1 MPALEAHALSRR
13 FGERFALSGLTF
25 AAEAGEVVALLGPN
39 GAGKTTTVRLLNGIL
54 APDGGASRVLG
65 LDPVVDGQ
73 AIRRRTGVVTENAA
87 LDDRLTALDNVV
99 FYARIRGLS
108 PADANRRANAQL
120 ERLGV
125 GARAGE
131 LVRGFSTGL
140 RKRVA
145 LARAL
150 VHEPEVL
157 FLDEPTAGLD
167 PEAARDTVELIAGLA
182 GGQGRTVV
190 LCTHDLAE
198 AGRLANRMA
207 VLQEGRLVAF
217 GAPAALAASIWNGL
231 AVDLDLGDPAPAA
244 TLALLAGTRGVLA
257 AEPAAG
263 GARLR
268 VEGRQ
273 VIPAVVGGLAG
284 REVPVYGV
292 TARPPTLED
301 VYFALTS
308 SAPAGNVTAGN
319 ATAGNATAGNAMAG
333 SAT

>member
-1 MPALEAHALSRR
+1 MPALEADGLSRR
-13 FGERFALSGLTF
+13 FGDRFALTELTF

-54 APDGGASRVLG
+54 TPDAGGSRVLG
-65 LDPVVDGQ
+65 LDPCVDGM

-87 LDDRLTALDNVV
+87 LDDRLTARDNVV
-99 FYARIRGLS
+99 AYARIRGFA
-108 PADANRRANAQL
+108 ADEARRRADTLLEQL
-120 ERLGV
+120 GIGYRSGD
-125 GARAGE
+125 
-131 LVRGFSTGL
+131 LVQGFSTGL

-150 VHEPEVL
+150 AHEPEVL

-167 PEAARDTVELIAGLA
+167 PQAARDTVELIAAMA
-182 GGQGRTVV
+182 GGQGRTVI

-231 AVDLDLGDPAPAA
+231 AVELDLGSAAPEP
-244 TLALLAGTRGVLA
+244 TLALLTGTRGVLT
-257 AEPAAG
+257 AEASAT
-263 GARLR
+263 GASLR
-268 VEGRQ
+268 VENRQ
-273 VIPAVVGGLAG
+273 VIPAVVGALAG

-301 VYFALTS
+301 VYFA
-308 SAPAGNVTAGN
+308 VTRRPVDA
-319 ATAGNATAGNAMAG
+319 
-333 SAT
+333 

>member
-1 MPALEAHALSRR
+1 VPALEADGLSRR
-13 FGERFALSGLTF
+13 FGERFALTELTF
-25 AAEAGEVVALLGPN
+25 AAEPGEVVALLGPN

-54 APDGGASRVLG
+54 APDAGSSRVLG
-65 LDPVVDGQ
+65 MDPTVDGM

-87 LDDRLTALDNVV
+87 LDDRLTARENVMC
-99 FYARIRGLS
+99 YARIRGFPAAES
-108 PADANRRANAQL
+108 RRRADAML
-120 ERLGV
+120 DRLGV
-125 GARAGE
+125 GRRAGD
-131 LVRGFSTGL
+131 VVQGFSTGL

-150 VHEPEVL
+150 CHEPDLL

-198 AGRLANRMA
+198 AGRLAGRMA
-207 VLQEGRLVAF
+207 VLQEGRLLAF
-217 GAPAALAASIWNGL
+217 GAPTALAASIWHGL
-231 AVDLDLGDPAPAA
+231 EVHLDLGGPAPAP
-244 TLALLAGTRGVLA
+244 TVSLLAGTRGVLG
-257 AEPAAG
+257 AEPAPG

-273 VIPAVVGGLAG
+273 VIPTIVGALAG

-301 VYFALTS
+301 VYFALT
-308 SAPAGNVTAGN
+308 APRPAEPVEGA
-319 ATAGNATAGNAMAG
+319 A
-333 SAT
+333 

>member
-1 MPALEAHALSRR
+1 MPALEANGLSRR
-13 FGERFALSGLTF
+13 FGDRFALSELTF
-25 AAEAGEVVALLGPN
+25 SAEPGEVIALLGPN

-54 APDGGASRVLG
+54 TPDAGGCRVLG
-65 LDPVVDGQ
+65 LDPAVDGM

-87 LDDRLTALDNVV
+87 LDDRLSARDNVV
-99 FYARIRGLS
+99 FYARIRGFS
-108 PADANRRANAQL
+108 TAEATRRADALL
-120 ERLGV
+120 ERLGI
-125 GARAGE
+125 GHRAGE
-131 LVRGFSTGL
+131 VVQGFSTGL

-150 VHEPEVL
+150 AHEPEVL

-167 PEAARDTVELIAGLA
+167 PEAARDTVELIAAMA

-198 AGRLANRMA
+198 AGRLASRMA

-231 AVDLDLGDPAPAA
+231 AVDLDLGNPAA
-244 TLALLAGTRGVLA
+244 APTLALLAGTRGVLD
-257 AEPAAG
+257 AEPSSG

-268 VEGRQ
+268 VEDRQ
-273 VIPAVVGGLAG
+273 VIPAVVGALAG

-301 VYFALTS
+301 VYFA
-308 SAPAGNVTAGN
+308 VTTRGA
-319 ATAGNATAGNAMAG
+319 A
-333 SAT
+333 

>member
-1 MPALEAHALSRR
+1 MPALEAQALSRS
-13 FGERFALSGLTF
+13 FGARFALSGLTF
-25 AAEAGEVVALLGPN
+25 AAEPGEVVALLGPN

-54 APDGGASRVLG
+54 APDAGSSRVLG
-65 LDPVVDGQ
+65 LDPVVDGM

-87 LDDRLTALDNVV
+87 LDDRLTARDNVMC
-99 FYARIRGLS
+99 YARIRGLAA
-108 PADANRRANAQL
+108 ADARQRADAL
-120 ERLGV
+120 LDRLGV
-125 GARAGE
+125 GSRAAD
-131 LVRGFSTGL
+131 LVQGFSTGL

-231 AVDLDLGDPAPAA
+231 AVDLDLGGPAPAP

-257 AEPAAG
+257 AEAAPG

-268 VEGRQ
+268 VDGRA
-273 VIPAVVGGLAG
+273 VIPTVVGVLAG

-301 VYFALTS
+301 VYFAVTTTR
-308 SAPAGNVTAGN
+308 PAEAAG
-319 ATAGNATAGNAMAG
+319 
-333 SAT
+333 